1 MSLPPLPEQQQIV
14 TYLDQKTSQIDEL
27 IDKKTRKIELLKE
40 YRTSLINQVVTKG
53 LDPNVE
59 MKDSGVEWIGEIP
72 DHWLVKKLP
81 YVTDQMGSGTTPKS
95 DNREYYE
102 DGTIPWLVTG
112 DLNDGELST
121 INNKITDRAI
131 QDYSALRIFPEG
143 SLSIAMYGATIG
155 KLGLFLFPM
164 TVNQA
169 NCVLV
174 FTNNN
179 IPKFWF
185 YILLG
190 HRQMIISFGTGGGQ
204 PNVSQDILRTLR
216 FPCPDK
222 YEQQQI
228 VTYLDQKTKEID
240 TSIETEEKKI
250 EHFKE
255 YRQSLISNVVTGK
268 IDVRE
273 TVLS

>member
-1 MSLPPLPEQQQIV
+1 MKTYEQ
-14 TYLDQKTSQIDEL
+14 YKH
-27 IDKKTRKIELLKE
+27 
-40 YRTSLINQVVTKG
+40 
-53 LDPNVE
+53 
-59 MKDSGVEWIGEIP
+59 SGVQWIGEIP
-72 DHWLVKKLP
+72 SHWLVKKLP

-222 YEQQQI
+222 YGCSL
-228 VTYLDQKTKEID
+228 VFTLPFSGLLWAWSAGD
-240 TSIETEEKKI
+240 TSSRKHPIVSI
-250 EHFKE
+250 APG
-255 YRQSLISNVVTGK
+255 LVG
-268 IDVRE
+268 
-273 TVLS
+273 